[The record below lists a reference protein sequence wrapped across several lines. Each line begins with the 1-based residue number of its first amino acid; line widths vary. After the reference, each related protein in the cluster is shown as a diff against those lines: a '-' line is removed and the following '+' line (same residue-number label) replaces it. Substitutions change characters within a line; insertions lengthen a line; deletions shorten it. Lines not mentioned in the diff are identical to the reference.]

1 MGLPSHSTTVG
12 GTLVVGADFRERR
25 GVFFAQTFGRHEG
38 YLCIAR
44 IKLGNKSFNETFF
57 KYPEDLDSTL
67 DYIEESAPQ
76 YNLYFCAQLLTRQQR
91 RKEYVEK
98 VAQVWADLD
107 PCHPK
112 KLLIPPTIAWESS
125 PNRYQAIW
133 RLEEAIDGYDAEL
146 LSHRIAYHHR
156 MDGVDQSGWDRTQLL
171 RIPFTTNFKYGPPY
185 PEGKIIE
192 ARKGHYRVE
201 DFSVYEPIPGEVSL
215 NGRSMPRGGPSGAEI
230 IAANRGRIPDFV
242 VRLFNEEPDE
252 TRKEGWSGPLWAL
265 IKECIERNLT
275 LEETFAI
282 ARDAACNK
290 YERDG
295 RPAEALWRDIYK
307 AHAQET
313 AHTQAIL
320 AATPKPSELLD
331 PNYKQPDSFVERYIA
346 WAKEQTDAP
355 AVYHQAGAFMVLS
368 TALCDKIVLPTM
380 DRPKGDTLNLWFC
393 LIADTTATRKTTS
406 LNMATDL
413 LEEIVPDAIATNE
426 ATLEGL
432 WTVMATRAGKASIFK
447 RDEFSGMLDMAT
459 KKEYYSGLLEQLT
472 LLYDGTSITRQLAK
486 STIKVKDPRLI
497 MFVGGARKK
506 IFDIINEG
514 HISSGF
520 LPRFVF
526 FTGITDIDNLRPM
539 GPPTPRTTELRDNLV
554 DELRNV
560 VYKYSAVEQQR
571 IGTVVRAAGPK
582 VWKAELTEDA
592 WERYR
597 LLDKTMLKD
606 AHAAGDDELLMPMY
620 QRLAK
625 SILKS
630 SVLLAACRDDNP
642 TDGKIVVTVEDIE
655 HAISYGVSWRESA
668 IEVLSAAGASPYESQ
683 LKRVVQ
689 YIYAKQAHGAN
700 RKAVMNTFKLQ
711 AFEGKQLLDTLMS
724 RGIIRESHAGKEVL
738 YFPTGV

>member
-1 MGLPSHSTTVG
+1 M
-12 GTLVVGADFRERR
+12 VVGADFTERR
-25 GVFFAQTFGRHEG
+25 GKFFAQTFGRHEG

-57 KYPEDLDSTL
+57 KYPEDLDSAL
-67 DYIEESAPQ
+67 DYIEESVPQ

-112 KLLIPPTIAWESS
+112 KLLVSPTIAWESS

-185 PEGKIIE
+185 PEGKIID
-192 ARKGHYRVE
+192 ARPGHYRVE

-215 NGRSMPRGGPSGAEI
+215 NGRSMPREGPSGAEVL
-230 IAANRGRIPDFV
+230 AANRGRIPDFV

-320 AATPKPSELLD
+320 ATTPKPSELLD
-331 PNYKQPDSFVERYIA
+331 PNYKQPDSFIERYIN
-346 WAKEQTDAP
+346 WAREQTDAP
-355 AVYHQAGAFMVLS
+355 AIYHQAGAFMALS

-380 DRPKGDTLNLWFC
+380 DKPEGEILNLWFMI
-393 LIADTTATRKTTS
+393 LADTTITRKTTTM
-406 LNMATDL
+406 NMATRL
-413 LEEIVPDAIATNE
+413 LEEVIPDAVATNE

-432 WTVMATRAGKASIFK
+432 WEVMAARAGKPSIFK
-447 RDEFSGMLDMAT
+447 RDEFSGMLEMAL
-459 KKEYYSGLLEQLT
+459 KKEYYSGLFEHLCG
-472 LLYDGTSITRQLAK
+472 LYDGTTVRRNLARN
-486 STIKVKDPRLI
+486 TIKINDPRFI
-497 MFVGGARKK
+497 MFVGGARSQIYALLDEKL
-506 IFDIINEG
+506 IR
-514 HISSGF
+514 SGF
-520 LPRFVF
+520 FPRFLF
-526 FTGITDIDNLRPM
+526 FSGSTDIDNLRPM
-539 GPPTPRTTELRDNLV
+539 GPPTERTTELRDQLV
-554 DELRNV
+554 DELREV
-560 VYKYSAVEQQR
+560 VYKYAAAAKRR
-571 IGTVVRAAGPK
+571 IGTVVRDAGPK
-582 VWKAELTEDA
+582 VWKAKLTPEA
-592 WERYR
+592 WERYN
-597 LLDKTMLKD
+597 LLDDTMTKD
-606 AHAAGDDELLMPMY
+606 AVEAQDELLMPMY

-625 SILKS
+625 SLLKTA
-630 SVLLAACRDDNP
+630 VLLAACRPENP
-642 TDGKIVVTVEDIE
+642 QEDSVVVTVEDIE
-655 HAISYGVSWRESA
+655 HAISYGIGWREAA
-668 IEVLSAAGASPYESQ
+668 IEVLASAGSNPYESQ
-683 LKRVVQ
+683 LKKVVS
-689 YIYAKQAHGAN
+689 YVFAKQAHGAN
-700 RKAVMNTFKLQ
+700 RKAIMNTFKLQ